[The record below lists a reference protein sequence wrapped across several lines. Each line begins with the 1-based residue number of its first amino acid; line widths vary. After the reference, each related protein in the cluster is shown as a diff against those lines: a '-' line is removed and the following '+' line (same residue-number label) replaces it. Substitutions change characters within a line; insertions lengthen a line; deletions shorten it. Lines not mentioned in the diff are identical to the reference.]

1 MPGVRATD
9 WKKYLDERMLPHLWC
24 PGCGNGIALGA
35 VARALAELNL
45 PPNEVVVVTGIGCWG
60 KADDYLATNA
70 LHGTHGRALAF
81 ATGVKAARPGL
92 TVIVLMG
99 DGDGATIG
107 GNHLIHAARRNI
119 DVTAVVVN
127 NRNYGMTGGQV
138 SATTP
143 LGAVTS
149 TTRYGNPERDFD
161 LCRLVE
167 AAGANYVARGTVYH
181 VPLLDRLIRD
191 GIVKKGFS
199 FIEVMSPCPTHFGR
213 RNRLGSAVEM
223 MKDLKNRAINVN
235 SPAAKKGGLPEGSFL
250 IGRLSERDDPDFNT
264 RYEAIRQKA
273 LAKGGDRR

>member
-1 MPGVRATD
+1 MPALNWRQ
-9 WKKYLDERMLPHLWC
+9 YLDESMLPHLWC
-24 PGCGNGIALGA
+24 PGCGNGITLGA

-45 PPNEVVVVTGIGCWG
+45 RRNEVVVVTGIGCWG
-60 KADDYLATNA
+60 KADDYLATSA

-81 ATGVKAARPGL
+81 ATGVKAARPEL
-92 TVIVLMG
+92 TVVVLMG

-127 NRNYGMTGGQV
+127 NHNYGMTGGQV

-143 LGAVTS
+143 LDALTS
-149 TTRYGNPERDFD
+149 TTVFGNPERDFD

-181 VPLLDRLIRD
+181 VPQLDRLIRD

-213 RNRLGSAVEM
+213 RNKLGSAVEM
-223 MKDLKNRAINVN
+223 MKDLKRRAVNVN
-235 SPAAKKGGLPEGSFL
+235 SPAARDGGLPEGSFL
-250 IGRLSERDDPDFNT
+250 IGRLAERSDPDFT
-264 RYEAIRQKA
+264 ARYEAVRQKA
-273 LAKGGDRR
+273 LAKGGDGR